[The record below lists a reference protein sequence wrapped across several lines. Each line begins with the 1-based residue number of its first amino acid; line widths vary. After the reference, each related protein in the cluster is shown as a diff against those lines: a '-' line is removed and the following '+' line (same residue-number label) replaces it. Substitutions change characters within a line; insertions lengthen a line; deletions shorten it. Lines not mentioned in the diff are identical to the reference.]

1 VVAAGLEAIAAVGG
15 KNASLGELLRDLGS
29 AGVRVPGGFATTARA
44 YTTFLNANQL
54 REPLGQL
61 LCGLDG
67 NDLAALQAAGQAA
80 RSLVLA
86 ARLPHELEQ
95 AILQAYRVL
104 GAATQGTG
112 WAHGGADGGAG
123 ASGPIAVAVRS
134 SATAE
139 DLPEASFA
147 GQQETFLN
155 VLGEAELLAA
165 CRRCYASL
173 FTDRAISY
181 RILHGFD
188 HLEVALSIGVQRMVR
203 ADLAAAGVMFS
214 IDTETGFRDAVLL
227 TAAYG
232 LGETVVQ
239 GSVNPDEYLIFKPT
253 LEQGFAPILS
263 RRLGS
268 KAIRMVYGSGA
279 AHPAG
284 GTGVGPGASPLAA
297 QVAAN
302 QLPGLDAAAKPLPNP
317 HPSSQ
322 SQPAWGGPAQIQP
335 GLTDPAQADPARRDA
350 ALSEPGQTEPTQ
362 TEQAKTQSAQTQ
374 SVQAQ
379 SAQTQSVQKESV
391 QTQSHQTEPGPSVP
405 AQTAPDE
412 ALGLSHTCTVAV
424 DPAERARFA
433 ISDAEAL
440 QLARWACRIE
450 AHYSAR
456 RGQPTPMDIEWA
468 KDGLSGELF
477 ILQARPETV
486 ESRRSAHVL
495 RSWHLEPH
503 QAPVITRGRA
513 IGASICTGRARIIH
527 DPAAMARFQKGDLLV
542 TDRTDPDWEPIL
554 KLASGV
560 ITNQGGRTCHA
571 AIIAREMGITA
582 IVGTGDATAA
592 IADGE
597 AITACCAEGDEGKVY
612 RGTLVFRMEEQPL
625 SDLPATR
632 TRILINVGNPDEA
645 FNLAAIPCDG
655 VGLAR
660 LEFLIANQI
669 KVHPMALLAPERL
682 SAPGDRQAIA
692 ELTAGYARPSEYY
705 VDRLAQGMGRI
716 AAAFY
721 PRPVVLRFSDFKSN
735 EYARLLGGR
744 DFEPQEENPML
755 GWRGASRYTAPGFRE
770 AFGLECQALK
780 RVRDRMG
787 LTNAKAM
794 VPFCRT
800 PEEGDRVLAEM
811 ARHGLVRG
819 ENGLEV
825 LVMCELPSNVIG
837 AAAFAER
844 FDGFSIGSNDLTQL
858 TLGLDRDSA
867 LVADLFDER
876 HPVVKEMVRLAI
888 QTAQRCG
895 RPIGICG
902 QAPSDYPDFAR
913 FLVEQGIDSISLNP
927 DVAIATRLA
936 IAQIEAEL
944 AAQG

>member
-1 VVAAGLEAIAAVGG
+1 MNQSPGHASSLFNSQPEDRNQPLVLALEAAGLEAIAAVGG
-15 KNASLGELLRDLGS
+15 KNASLGELLRELGTE
-29 AGVRVPGGFATTARA
+29 GVRVPGGFATTAYA
-44 YTTFLNANQL
+44 YGAFLDANRL
-54 REPLGQL
+54 RQPLGRL
-61 LCGLDG
+61 LAGLDG
-67 NDLAALQAAGQAA
+67 NDLAALQAAGLAA
-80 RSLVLA
+80 RALVLA
-86 ARLPHELEQ
+86 ARLPKDLEQ
-95 AILQAYRVL
+95 AILRAYRSL
-104 GAATQGTG
+104 GQASA
-112 WAHGGADGGAG
+112 GGGQ
-123 ASGPIAVAVRS
+123 ASGVAVAVRS

-155 VLGEAELLAA
+155 VAGEAEVLAA

-203 ADLAAAGVMFS
+203 SDLGAAGVMFS

-253 LEQGFAPILS
+253 LQQGFAPILS

-268 KAIRMVYGSGA
+268 KAIRMVYATGA
-279 AHPAG
+279 VDNSHPAG
-284 GTGVGPGASPLAA
+284 AGPGPEPLVGPA
-297 QVAAN
+297 
-302 QLPGLDAAAKPLPNP
+302 PG
-317 HPSSQ
+317 
-322 SQPAWGGPAQIQP
+322 
-335 GLTDPAQADPARRDA
+335 QAV
-350 ALSEPGQTEPTQ
+350 PGQTVHRQ
-362 TEQAKTQSAQTQ
+362 T
-374 SVQAQ
+374 VQR
-379 SAQTQSVQKESV
+379 
-391 QTQSHQTEPGPSVP
+391 
-405 AQTAPDE
+405 QTAQRQHDPAE
-412 ALGLSHTCTVAV
+412 ALGLSHTCTLAV
-424 DPAERARFA
+424 DSADRDRFA
-433 ISDAEAL
+433 ITDDEAL
-440 QLARWACRIE
+440 QLARWACCIE

-456 RGQPTPMDIEWA
+456 RGKATPMDIEWA
-468 KDGLSGELF
+468 KDGLTGELF

-486 ESRRSAHVL
+486 ESRRSAQVL

-503 QAPVITRGRA
+503 QAAVITRGRA
-513 IGASICTGRARIIH
+513 IGASICTGRARIIQ
-527 DPAAMARFQKGDLLV
+527 DPSAIASFQQGDLLV

-582 IVGTGDATAA
+582 IVGTGDGTAV
-592 IADGE
+592 ITDGE
-597 AITACCAEGDEGKVY
+597 AITASCCEGDEGLVY
-612 RGTLVFRMEEQPL
+612 RGELAFRLEEQQL

-660 LEFLIANQI
+660 LEFIIANQI
-669 KVHPMALLAPERL
+669 KVHPMALLEPDQLRDPA
-682 SAPGDRQAIA
+682 DRQAIA
-692 ELTAGYARPSEYY
+692 ELTAAYLRPADYY

-716 AAAFY
+716 AAAFF

-770 AFGLECQALK
+770 AFGLECQAFK
-780 RVRDRMG
+780 RVRDTMG

-876 HPVVKEMVRLAI
+876 HPTVLAMVSLAI
-888 QTAQRCG
+888 QTAKRCG

-902 QAPSDYPDFAR
+902 QAPSDYPEFAR

-936 IAQIEAEL
+936 IAAIEADL

>member
-1 VVAAGLEAIAAVGG
+1 MSQAPSPSQPDSPSSSLSSRASSRQPPIRSGVQTQPLVLPLEAAGLEAIAAVGG
-15 KNASLGELLRDLGS
+15 KNASLGELLRELGS
-29 AGVRVPGGFATTARA
+29 VGVRVPGGFATTAWAYRA
-44 YTTFLNANQL
+44 FLEANGLSQ
-54 REPLGQL
+54 PLDHL
-61 LCGLDG
+61 LSDLDG
-67 NDLAALQAAGQAA
+67 RDLAALQAAGSAA
-80 RSLVLA
+80 RALVLA
-86 ARLPHELEQ
+86 ARLPDDLQQ
-95 AILQAYRVL
+95 AILRAYRLLGENTASAALVPDVGFGFGSGE
-104 GAATQGTG
+104 GAAV
-112 WAHGGADGGAG
+112 
-123 ASGPIAVAVRS
+123 AVAVRS

-155 VLGEAELLAA
+155 VCGEAELLAA

-203 ADLAAAGVMFS
+203 SDLAASGVMFS

-253 LEQGFAPILS
+253 LEQGFAPIVS

-268 KAIRMVYGSGA
+268 KAIRMVYAHGTAVDPMGRSG
-279 AHPAG
+279 G
-284 GTGVGPGASPLAA
+284 GPDSNPLAA
-297 QVAAN
+297 EIPASE
-302 QLPGLDAAAKPLPNP
+302 LPGLAPAVSGFFSQDS
-317 HPSSQ
+317 PSQDSPGQ
-322 SQPAWGGPAQIQP
+322 VNPAQ
-335 GLTDPAQADPARRDA
+335 
-350 ALSEPGQTEPTQ
+350 
-362 TEQAKTQSAQTQ
+362 
-374 SVQAQ
+374 
-379 SAQTQSVQKESV
+379 
-391 QTQSHQTEPGPSVP
+391 
-405 AQTAPDE
+405 
-412 ALGLSHTCTVAV
+412 ALGLSNTCTVAV
-424 DPAERARFA
+424 EAAERTRFA
-433 ISDAEAL
+433 ISDDEAL

-456 RGQPTPMDIEWA
+456 RGKATPMDIEWA
-468 KDGLSGELF
+468 KDGISGELF

-486 ESRRSAHVL
+486 ESQRSATSL

-503 QAPVITRGRA
+503 QAPLITRGRA
-513 IGASICTGRARIIH
+513 IGASICSGLARIIH
-527 DPAAMARFQKGDLLV
+527 DPSAIASFQKGDLLV

-560 ITNQGGRTCHA
+560 VTNQGGRTCHA

-582 IVGTGDATAA
+582 IVGTGDGTAV

-597 AITACCAEGDEGKVY
+597 AITASCCEGDEGRVY
-612 RGTLVFRMEEQPL
+612 RGALAFRVEDQQL
-625 SDLPATR
+625 SDLPPTR
-632 TRILINVGNPDEA
+632 TRILINVGNPYEA

-660 LEFLIANQI
+660 LEFIIANQI
-669 KVHPMALLAPERL
+669 KVHPMALLAPEQLTDPADRL
-682 SAPGDRQAIA
+682 AIA
-692 ELTAGYARPSEYY
+692 ELTAGYPRPADYY

-721 PRPVVLRFSDFKSN
+721 PRPVVLRFSDFKTN

-755 GWRGASRYTAPGFRE
+755 GWRGASRYTSPGFRE

-780 RVRDRMG
+780 RVRETMG
-787 LTNAKAM
+787 LTNAKPM

-811 ARHGLVRG
+811 ARQGLVRG

-876 HPVVKEMVRLAI
+876 HATVMDMVRLAI
-888 QTAQRCG
+888 HTAKRCK

-902 QAPSDYPDFAR
+902 QAPSDYPEFAR

-936 IAQIEAEL
+936 IAAIETEL
-944 AAQG
+944 DASI

>member
-1 VVAAGLEAIAAVGG
+1 MSPSPDPSPSPYQSQTEVRHQPLVLALEAAGLEAIAAVGG
-15 KNASLGELLRDLGS
+15 KNASLGELLREMGS
-29 AGVRVPGGFATTARA
+29 EGVRVPGGFATTAHA
-44 YTTFLNANQL
+44 YGAFLDANQL
-54 REPLGQL
+54 REPLGRL
-61 LCGLDG
+61 LEGLDG
-67 NDLAALQAAGQAA
+67 NDLRALQAAGRAA
-80 RSLVLA
+80 RALVLA
-86 ARLPHELEQ
+86 ARLPDDLQ
-95 AILQAYRVL
+95 RAILCAYGQL
-104 GAATQGTG
+104 G
-112 WAHGGADGGAG
+112 HDSAG
-123 ASGPIAVAVRS
+123 VALTNGVAVAVRS

-155 VLGEAELLAA
+155 VTGEADLLAA

-203 ADLAAAGVMFS
+203 SDLGAAGVMFS

-253 LEQGFAPILS
+253 LQQGFAPILS

-268 KAIRMVYGSGA
+268 KAIRMVYASGA
-279 AHPAG
+279 VASKHPAG
-284 GTGVGPGASPLAA
+284 TGPGSEPLAA
-297 QVAAN
+297 
-302 QLPGLDAAAKPLPNP
+302 
-317 HPSSQ
+317 
-322 SQPAWGGPAQIQP
+322 PA
-335 GLTDPAQADPARRDA
+335 
-350 ALSEPGQTEPTQ
+350 PGQTVPSQ
-362 TEQAKTQSAQTQ
+362 TVPSQT
-374 SVQAQ
+374 VQR
-379 SAQTQSVQKESV
+379 QTVKSQNDLAE
-391 QTQSHQTEPGPSVP
+391 E
-405 AQTAPDE
+405 
-412 ALGLSHTCTVAV
+412 LGLSHTCTLAV
-424 DPAERARFA
+424 DSADRDRFA
-433 ISDAEAL
+433 ITDDEAL
-440 QLARWACRIE
+440 QLARWACCIE

-456 RGQPTPMDIEWA
+456 RGKATPMDIEWA
-468 KDGLSGELF
+468 KDGLTGELF

-486 ESRRSAHVL
+486 ESRRSAQVL

-503 QAPVITRGRA
+503 QAAVITRGRA
-513 IGASICTGRARIIH
+513 IGASICTGRARIIQ
-527 DPAAMARFQKGDLLV
+527 DPSAIASFQQGDLLV

-582 IVGTGDATAA
+582 IVGTGDGTAV
-592 IADGE
+592 ITDGE
-597 AITACCAEGDEGKVY
+597 AITASCCEGDEGLVY
-612 RGTLVFRMEEQPL
+612 RGELAFRLEEQQL

-660 LEFLIANQI
+660 LEFIIANQI
-669 KVHPMALLAPERL
+669 KVHPMALLEPDQLRDPAE
-682 SAPGDRQAIA
+682 RQAIA
-692 ELTAGYARPSEYY
+692 ALTAAYLRPADYY

-716 AAAFY
+716 AAAFF

-770 AFGLECQALK
+770 AFGLECQAFK
-780 RVRDRMG
+780 RVRETMG

-811 ARHGLVRG
+811 ARQGLVRG

-876 HPVVKEMVRLAI
+876 HPTVLAMVSLAI
-888 QTAQRCG
+888 QTAKRCG

-902 QAPSDYPDFAR
+902 QAPSDYPEFAR

-936 IAQIEAEL
+936 IAAIEADL